1 MTAAEGLQPAVM
13 MMMMMTLEKGEGAV
27 MPQGG
32 VPSLPSAVTTHR
44 LIDLPTTLP
53 FKMTFSEKKKVTLL
67 G

>member
-1 MTAAEGLQPAVM
+1 MTAAEGLLPVM

-32 VPSLPSAVTTHR
+32 VPSLPSAVTTQTHR
-44 LIDLPTTLP
+44 FAYNSALQNDL
-53 FKMTFSEKKKVTLL
+53 FRKKKKVTLL